1 MHKFLYYVWLSL
13 FGLICIPLDA
23 KVVFVNANAPEGG
36 DGALWGTAFR
46 NLQDALEVVS
56 NGDEIWVTEGT
67 YKPDQGNSFELKDR
81 SASFR
86 LVDGVGLYGG
96 FKGVESKREPMGSV
110 NATFLSGEI
119 DVNSTDWSMH
129 VVFADGLGTNSTLD
143 GFTIIKGYASGD
155 VEEDKRGGGIY
166 IRNSFLKIAN
176 CRIQENVAVGQGG
189 GVFNLSSDPTFSDCN
204 FSANLSGAQGINGYG
219 GAIYN
224 SSSSPS
230 LSNCVFSENNAT
242 FQGGAIW
249 GIHSN
254 SALSSCLFSANR
266 ANGNGGAIYNSSSSL
281 VLNNC
286 VFSGNFANFGAG
298 VYDKSSSL
306 QFYNS
311 VFYNNNSSNRG
322 GGLYSF
328 KSTSV
333 FKNCN
338 FVKNQATSGG
348 GGISVSSLSN
358 QVPTLINCI
367 LWQNLSNGNFDHGS
381 EGNWIGPNQS
391 NVNQDSSELMPSIL
405 EGWNGDNRGINAN
418 PSFSDILNPRGPDQL
433 WFTQDDGLRLT
444 QGSEAIDA
452 GNSLSDFPPYDLAGY
467 VRLQNQKVD
476 LGAYEY
482 GDQLLVLYTLSL
494 LSSPPEK
501 GVLIGGGNVVKDENQ
516 TISAIPPL
524 GYLFSGW
531 TGDLNSSETPVSIEV
546 NEGKTITAN
555 FTKDLNDTDGDGLS
569 NYDELVLH
577 GTMVDHN
584 DSDNDTLLDK
594 IEIEIGSI
602 EISDTIVNFINYGY
616 Y

>member
-36 DGALWGTAFR
+36 DGSLWGTAFR

-176 CRIQENVAVGQGG
+176 CRIQENAAVGQGG

-230 LSNCVFSENNAT
+230 LSNCVFSENNAS

-286 VFSGNFANFGAG
+286 VFREILPTLGRGFMIKVPAFNFITVFFTTITLQIGEVDYTPSSPQVFSKTVILLRIKPLLAEG
-298 VYDKSSSL
+298 V
-306 QFYNS
+306 
-311 VFYNNNSSNRG
+311 
-322 GGLYSF
+322 
-328 KSTSV
+328 
-333 FKNCN
+333 
-338 FVKNQATSGG
+338 
-348 GGISVSSLSN
+348 SVSSLSN

-367 LWQNLSNGNFDHGS
+367 LWQNLSNGNIDHGS

-594 IEIEIGSI
+594 IEIEIGSNQ
-602 EISDTIVNFINYGY
+602 NF
-616 Y
+616 